1 MEQGFD
7 TEKILI
13 FQVEIESKKKNTDI
27 NYTDKSSATCKYLG
41 LHSCFFSI
49 NTQFKNQLCT
59 LI

>member
-27 NYTDKSSATCKYLG
+27 NYTDKSTATC
-41 LHSCFFSI
+41 
-49 NTQFKNQLCT
+49 
-59 LI
+59 